1 MGVLRPVAAALR
13 QRDHAS
19 PSYVRVSIGLRDV
32 LPVALDIVQHQTF
45 APPFLDIW
53 EKFEEL
59 RQIKND
65 IFFSTITHKAEALF
79 Q

>member
-1 MGVLRPVAAALR
+1 MLPFIF
-13 QRDHAS
+13 D
-19 PSYVRVSIGLRDV
+19 IDV
-32 LPVALDIVQHQTF
+32 IRNETS

-59 RQIKND
+59 RKMKND
-65 IFFSTITHKAEALF
+65 IFFNTITPKAEALF